1 MHGGYGVGYSF
12 AGYDVTDFRFCNNHI
27 SYGPFLKD
35 SAADNKCILKK
46 LEPTKNYNILPV
58 GSPKLDHEN
67 MKKNLNK
74 ILKPNNKKTILF
86 LVGALVN
93 KNHFYFGRNRE
104 KFETSLW
111 ELHYDILNLL
121 TKYQNK
127 YNIIF
132 KDYPEGHKKD
142 YPEGHKSLWKKV
154 LVDINADQILYVS
167 SEHSVNGLLRMSDL
181 NIMPWIST
189 TFFEALYFNADIFV
203 LEEDI
208 FEKPFEEQLKN
219 EIYYFKDN
227 KKFLSELEK
236 YLEIGNFYTCN
247 NKNSKN
253 YFVNFNAFGNRDK
266 LLNKALLQFK

>member
-1 MHGGYGVGYSF
+1 M
-12 AGYDVTDFRFCNNHI
+12 
-27 SYGPFLKD
+27 
-35 SAADNKCILKK
+35 
-46 LEPTKNYNILPV
+46 
-58 GSPKLDHEN
+58 
-67 MKKNLNK
+67 
-74 ILKPNNKKTILF
+74 
-86 LVGALVN
+86 
-93 KNHFYFGRNRE
+93 
-104 KFETSLW
+104 
-111 ELHYDILNLL
+111 
-121 TKYQNK
+121 
-127 YNIIF
+127 
-132 KDYPEGHKKD
+132 
-142 YPEGHKSLWKKV
+142 WKKV